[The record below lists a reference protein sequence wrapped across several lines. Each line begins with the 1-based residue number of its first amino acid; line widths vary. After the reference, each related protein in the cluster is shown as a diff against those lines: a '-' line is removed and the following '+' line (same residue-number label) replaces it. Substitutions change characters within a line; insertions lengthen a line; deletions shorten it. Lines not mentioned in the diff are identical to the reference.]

1 MKTVQKILWGE
12 GLFLKPQ
19 HFQQQ
24 DLYHEQRVAAAMQ
37 AAHPYLWGVIAQR
50 IDRQALESGLLR
62 FSTLQVVWPDG
73 DMLDAPA
80 TDSLPEARNLADID
94 IPANGLTF
102 HLALP
107 FLREDGGN
115 FGTSGKSANG
125 AVAGSSYA
133 PRYTQSGE
141 PAPDLYTQAVSA
153 ELTVLRKQARIL
165 ADHEPREQFVSIPIA
180 RVRRTATG
188 GFENDAM
195 FMPPALRIGAI
206 PMLALLLRNTLD
218 MLQAKC
224 NALYGHHREPSK
236 HVIEFRSG
244 DVASFWLLHTASAA
258 FAQLSHYFH
267 HPQLHPERLYQSLL
281 GLAGQLLTFSKA
293 YALTDLPPYDH
304 LDPAPAFLGLDKI
317 IRELINTVI
326 SARFVTITLSETK
339 PGHFH
344 GRLESDKLA
353 GASLYLAVGADMPPA
368 ELVEAVPLR
377 FKLGAPDDVEKLVLS
392 AMPGIKLMAAP
403 QVPAAIPVRPGS
415 YYFSVEPH
423 GPIFDR
429 MLQAQSIAI
438 YVPSGFKEL
447 KLELMAVIE

>member
-1 MKTVQKILWGE
+1 MKTVQKLLWGE

-24 DLYHEQRVAAAMQ
+24 DRYHEQRVAAAMR
-37 AAHPYLWGVIAQR
+37 AAHPYLWGVVAQHL
-50 IDRQALESGLLR
+50 DRRALESGLLR
-62 FSTLQVVWPDG
+62 FSALQVVWPDG
-73 DMLDAPA
+73 DTLDAPDA
-80 TDSLPEARNLADID
+80 DSLPEARNLADID
-94 IPANGLTF
+94 VPADGLTF

-115 FGTSGKSANG
+115 FGAGGRSAAAGG
-125 AVAGSSYA
+125 AYV
-133 PRYTQSGE
+133 PRYAQGDE
-141 PAPDLYTQAVSA
+141 AAPDLYTQAVST

-188 GFENDAM
+188 SFEVDAM
-195 FMPPALRIGAI
+195 FMPPALRIEAL
-206 PMLALLLRNTLD
+206 PMLSMLLRNTLD

-293 YALTDLPPYDH
+293 YALTDLPAYDH
-304 LDPAPAFLGLDKI
+304 LDPAPAFFGLDKI

-326 SARFVTITLSETK
+326 SARFVTINLSEIK
-339 PGHFH
+339 PGHYH
-344 GRLESDKLA
+344 GRLESEKLS

-377 FKLGAPDDVEKLVLS
+377 LKLGAPDDVEKLVLS

-429 MLQAQSIAI
+429 MMQAQSLAI